1 MIRYFAIGPGQINLD
16 YIDSK
21 NEELISIE
29 SFTEEG
35 IHVSIDPED
44 EYHGYSEVEFKE
56 KDERSKKIIQIL
68 LEDSKLQYEILS
80 VVEDRISNEMCN
92 LPCDLNKLNFVRPF
106 SIICKK
112 EKIFLLFEANLKENL
127 NLKEEVILLNE
138 LKAQC
143 IDGWGEGFSQEVLA
157 EINILNKSYSLN
169 FLPLQVQNPLYVEKI
184 DMTDIVIHDLVNY
197 ESWQLGG
204 NVRDKKL
211 NRIIKRLDPLSNSHS
226 AMFLNKDEGL
236 CVMFYDDACIKLSGP
251 GSSFT
256 INLKY
261 YRDADIVDNTL
272 IIKSFSSEVRIPL
285 KR

>member
-143 IDGWGEGFSQEVLA
+143 IDGWGEGFSQESLS

-184 DMTDIVIHDLVNY
+184 DMTDIVLHDLERP
-197 ESWQLGG
+197 ESWQLGV
-204 NVRDKKL
+204 NARDKKL

-236 CVMFYDDACIKLSGP
+236 CVMLYDDACIKLSGP
-251 GSSFT
+251 GSSII

>member
-1 MIRYFAIGPGQINLD
+1 MIKYFAIGPSQINLD
-16 YIDSK
+16 CIDSEY
-21 NEELISIE
+21 EELISIE

-44 EYHGYSEVEFKE
+44 EYHGYSETEFKE
-56 KDERSKKIIQIL
+56 KDERSKKIIQTL

-80 VVEDRISNEMCN
+80 IIEDRISNEMYN
-92 LPCDLNKLNFVRPF
+92 LPCDLNKLNYVHPF
-106 SIICKK
+106 SLIYKK

-143 IDGWGEGFSQEVLA
+143 FDGWGEGFSQESLA

-184 DMTDIVIHDLVNY
+184 DMTDIVLHDLERP
-197 ESWQLGG
+197 ESWQLGV
-204 NVRDKKL
+204 NARDKKL

-226 AMFLNKDEGL
+226 AMFFNKDEGL
-236 CVMFYDDACIKLSGP
+236 CVMLYDDACIKVSGP
-251 GSSFT
+251 GNSFT
-256 INLKY
+256 INLNY
-261 YRDADIVDNTL
+261 YRDADIVDDTL
-272 IIKSFSSEVRIPL
+272 IIKAFGSEVRIPL